1 MAIKRASFAAWIALA
16 GAILAPFSLAGC
28 ASSESRETRN
38 EEAEKINE
46 AQLQDQLQ
54 RFVGV
59 FSDRVLQASE
69 PLTTP
74 DAPRQLHK
82 VAMRQL
88 LVYEATVLDIATG
101 RYPEANLL
109 DMLVFVELGRMI
121 LDEYWIPEVY
131 GEKGRPLASV
141 FAQSEEDLQRLAQRL
156 MTRAQLA
163 EVHELVLAWR
173 KDNPDQRRVEQV
185 RLFSFAATAG
195 RMGDEREREASGL
208 LSSVTA
214 ATRSADQAVLLAE
227 RVLFVSQRMPFL
239 LRLQVRLGTLEVTD
253 EALAALGQTDGTLR
267 EANELAATSAQAVG
281 DARALVEVV
290 RPMFEPSD
298 SREALRIER
307 LLTKTGHLVDDSH
320 KLLKEMD
327 GVERTLASADRVTDK
342 STVLVNDVRRLLPA
356 DEDPLAALLRRGLLY
371 GAVLG
376 AVVVSLFW
384 GGYVVAHRLTR
395 DGGHGRRGSPPAP
408 QVSHAGPGPAQ
419 RRSSSP

>member
-1 MAIKRASFAAWIALA
+1 MALKRASFAARIALA
-16 GAILAPFSLAGC
+16 GAIVAPFSLAGC
-28 ASSESRETRN
+28 ASSEPGETRN
-38 EEAEKINE
+38 DEGEKINE
-46 AQLQDQLQ
+46 AQLQEQLQ
-54 RFVGV
+54 RFAGV

-69 PLTTP
+69 PLTSL
-74 DAPRQLHK
+74 DAPRPVRK

-88 LVYEATVLDIATG
+88 LVYGTTVLDIATG

-109 DMLVFVELGRMI
+109 DMLAFMELARAI
-121 LDEYWIPEVY
+121 VDEYWIPELF
-131 GEKGRPLASV
+131 GDRGRPLASA
-141 FAQSEEDLQRLAQRL
+141 FAQSSEELERLAQSL
-156 MTRAQLA
+156 LTREQLA
-163 EVHELVLAWR
+163 EVHALVLAWR

-195 RMGDEREREASGL
+195 RMANEREREASGL
-208 LSSVTA
+208 LSSVTK

-227 RVLFVSQRMPFL
+227 RVLFLSQRMPFL

-253 EALAALGQTDGTLR
+253 EALAALDQSEATLR
-267 EANELAATSAQAVG
+267 NASELAATSAQALG

-298 SREALRIER
+298 GREPLRIER

-320 KLLKEMD
+320 KLLGEMD
-327 GVERTLASADRVTDK
+327 GVERALASADRVTDK

-384 GGYVVAHRLTR
+384 CGYVVAHRLMR
-395 DGGHGRRGSPPAP
+395 YGGHGRRGSPP
-408 QVSHAGPGPAQ
+408 QVSHAGAGPPQ
-419 RRSSSP
+419 RRTSSSP